1 MARNMANTTR
11 KNTEYLTHASLI
23 AALYVTLT
31 LISNLAGLANGAIQ
45 LRLSEMLT
53 ILPIFTQAALPGLAV
68 GCALANLIT
77 GCALWDIVFGTLA
90 TVIGAI
96 GTYYIGRKYPYAGPL
111 FPIAANALIVPKVLQ
126 IVYGAEGSY
135 WYFMLTVG
143 IGEILSCG
151 VLGILLYR
159 ILLRAKIFK

>member
-1 MARNMANTTR
+1 MKNNTL
-11 KNTEYLTHASLI
+11 YLTQASII
-23 AALYVTLT
+23 AALYVALT
-31 LISNLAGLANGAIQ
+31 IISNLAGLASGAIQ

-53 ILPIFTQAALPGLAV
+53 ILPVFTAAGIPGLAV
-68 GCALANLIT
+68 GCALANIAT

-90 TVIGAI
+90 TTLGAL
-96 GTYYIGRKYPYAGPL
+96 GTYYIGRKYPYAGPI

-126 IVYGAEGSY
+126 IVYGAEGTY

-159 ILLRAKIFK
+159 TLRKTKIFEEQ